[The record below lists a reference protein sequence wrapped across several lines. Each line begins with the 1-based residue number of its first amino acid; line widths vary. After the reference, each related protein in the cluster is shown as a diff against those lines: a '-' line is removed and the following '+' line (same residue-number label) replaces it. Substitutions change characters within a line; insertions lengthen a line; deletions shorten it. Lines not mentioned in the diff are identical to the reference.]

1 LDRRLNRSQP
11 AAAAAATLATALCP
25 ANRSLISNQGT
36 SATVSHRVTQSP
48 GTRHGAHRTSLGK
61 AILAFLPKSE
71 LEARLHRI
79 DFTPAT
85 PNSIT
90 SLTQLRRERRT
101 IRVRRYAIDNEES
114 DLGVRCVGAPIFGA
128 DDAPIAGL
136 SIEGPT
142 ERLSEERL
150 AEIGRDVLAAAD
162 ACSLI
167 LAKSPAGLPD

>member
-1 LDRRLNRSQP
+1 M
-11 AAAAAATLATALCP
+11 
-25 ANRSLISNQGT
+25 
-36 SATVSHRVTQSP
+36 TQSP